1 MRIVLRPPVAARA
14 AEVAEGAEAAVPIS
28 PAATVVLVRPADGG
42 GIEVYLQRRHRGL
55 AFAGGVFAFPGGRV
69 DAADADLPDSAWSG
83 PSPQAWAQ
91 QFDADAATARAHVV
105 AVVREL
111 FEETGVLL
119 AASAD
124 GAPASSGWPSEHD
137 RQAVSEGRPL
147 GHVLAEHGLRIDS
160 ASLVGWS
167 RWVTPRFERRR
178 FDAWF
183 FVAALPTGQQ
193 PRVATGES
201 HSQTWVRPDDGLAG
215 MKGGDLPMLP
225 PTWWTLS
232 ELAQVHDLAG
242 LHEAAPPMARH
253 TVGWVR
259 EGDDAVMVLP
269 DDPRYPGD
277 DPNEGT

>member
-1 MRIVLRPPVAARA
+1 MRIVLRPTMAARA
-14 AEVAEGAEAAVPIS
+14 AEVAAGAAAAVPIS

-42 GIEVYLQRRHRGL
+42 GVEVYLQRRHRGL

-83 PSPQAWAQ
+83 PSPQTWAQ

-119 AASAD
+119 AAPLGAAA
-124 GAPASSGWPSEHD
+124 APAGWPSEHD

-147 GHVLAEHGLRIDS
+147 GHVLAERGLQIDS
-160 ASLVGWS
+160 ASLLAWS

-183 FVAALPTGQQ
+183 FVAALPPGQQ
-193 PRVATGES
+193 PRVATDES
-201 HSQTWVRPDDGLAG
+201 HSQTWVRPADGLAA
-215 MKGGDLPMLP
+215 MKAGDLPMLP

-232 ELAQVHDLAG
+232 ELSDVKGLADLR
-242 LHEAAPPMARH
+242 EAAPPMARH
-253 TVGWVR
+253 TVGWAR
-259 EGDDAVMVLP
+259 EGDDTVMVLP

-277 DPNEGT
+277 DPKEGT